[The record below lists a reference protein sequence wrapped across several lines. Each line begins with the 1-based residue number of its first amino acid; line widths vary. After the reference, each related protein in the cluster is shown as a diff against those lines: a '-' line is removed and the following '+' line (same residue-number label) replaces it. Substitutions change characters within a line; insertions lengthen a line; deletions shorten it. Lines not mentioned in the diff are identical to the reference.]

1 MSNIIDLSLPIDDK
15 VPDPTFVKKK
25 QVEHREGG
33 NLVWKKVFFPKRSSI
48 IERISRIPK
57 YLRHRKLLKNSSFPD
72 NMFLSNE
79 FLSLSVHCGTHIDAP
94 FHFGPYCEGKRAP
107 FIHELPL
114 DWFISDGVVLDLT
127 HKNHNTLITEKDIR
141 TALSS
146 INYTLKPFDI
156 VLIRTDFD
164 KYWPKK
170 EYFIKHPGMSREATE
185 WLINQGIKIIGIDTN
200 GFDLP
205 FMQMANSYLV
215 NKDSSNLWPSH
226 MLGREKHYLHI
237 ERLANLG
244 NIPVS
249 HGFKV
254 SCLPI
259 SIKDV
264 GASWIRA
271 IAIT

>member
-1 MSNIIDLSLPIDDK
+1 MPLINKI
-15 VPDPTFVKKK
+15 
-25 QVEHREGG
+25 R
-33 NLVWKKVFFPKRSSI
+33 
-48 IERISRIPK
+48 RIPE
-57 YLRHRKLLKNSSFPD
+57 YLKHKKLLKRSSFPD

-94 FHFGPYCEGKRAP
+94 FHFGPYCEGERAQ

-114 DWFISDGVVLDLT
+114 EWFISDGVVLDLT
-127 HKNHNTLITEKDIR
+127 HKLPNTLITEQDIKD
-141 TALSS
+141 ALFL

-164 KYWPKK
+164 LYWPKK
-170 EYFIKHPGMSREATE
+170 DYFAKHPGMSRQATE
-185 WLINQGIKIIGIDTN
+185 WLISQGIKIIGIDTN

-205 FMQMANSYLV
+205 FMQMTNSYLT
-215 NKDSSNLWPSH
+215 NKDPGNLWPSH

-237 ERLANLG
+237 ERLANLR
-244 NIPVS
+244 NIPVPY
-249 HGFKV
+249 GFKV

-259 SIKDV
+259 LIKDV

-271 IAIT
+271 VAII